1 MGMQGDGE
9 GSMSFAGKRMA
20 FFVLVAA
27 VTALA
32 AAALVRAGQSSDT
45 VPAGVRI
52 TQDLD
57 SNGPLKQINVEV
69 AVDRQGGPGPQHLD
83 VEAHAWFNREAPPH
97 GLPAHNVD
105 ITVQKLTIHGDD
117 TFTPGDGFD
126 FLWPPLDRV
135 CRAALEAC

>member
-1 MGMQGDGE
+1 
-9 GSMSFAGKRMA
+9 MSFAGKRTA

-32 AAALVRAGQSSDT
+32 AVVLMRAGHSVEA

-57 SNGPLKQINVEV
+57 SNGPLKEANAEV
-69 AVDRQGGPGPQHLD
+69 SVDRKRGPGPNHLD
-83 VEAHAWFNREAPPH
+83 VAAHAWFNREAPPH
-97 GLPAHNVD
+97 GLPAHQVD
-105 ITVQKLTIHGDD
+105 VTIQKLFIHGDD

-126 FLWPPLDRV
+126 FLWPPLDRL
-135 CRAALEAC
+135 CRVAFEAC